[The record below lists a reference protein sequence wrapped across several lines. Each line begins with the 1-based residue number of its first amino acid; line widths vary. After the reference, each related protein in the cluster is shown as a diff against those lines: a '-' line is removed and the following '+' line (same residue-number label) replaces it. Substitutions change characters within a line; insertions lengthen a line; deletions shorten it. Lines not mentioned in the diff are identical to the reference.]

1 MKLSTRGRYGL
12 AALYELA
19 LRGSDDPVSLREV
32 AEGQGLS
39 ENYLEQL
46 FLTLRRANLVTGVRG
61 AQGGYFLA
69 RPAEEITVGDVI
81 RALEGPIAP
90 VSCVTE
96 SQPCNRG
103 GAVGCPTRP
112 VWVRLAECMSH
123 VLDSITLADLLVTQ
137 GGISDPATS
146 DCRSCSVMAGREQ
159 HE

>member
-19 LRGSDDPVSLREV
+19 LRSSDGPVSLREV
-32 AEGQGLS
+32 AEEQGLS

-46 FLTLRRANLVTGVRG
+46 FLSLRRANLVTGVRG
-61 AQGGYFLA
+61 AQGGYLLA
-69 RPAEEITVGDVI
+69 RAADDITVGDVI

-96 SQPCNRG
+96 ADLCNRG

-123 VLDSITLADLLVTQ
+123 VLDSITLADLLVSDTA
-137 GGISDPATS
+137 ISGRAKC
-146 DCRSCSVMAGREQ
+146 DCRSCGVMVGRE
-159 HE
+159 